1 MEQVI
6 TTDLI
11 CLDVEAESKEDVIH
25 LLAEKL
31 DKAGRLNDKDEYI
44 AEVFKREET
53 YATGVGFSVATPH
66 AKTDAVKTASV
77 AFARLKKAIH
87 WDDEDDVTLIFQ
99 LAVPCTGAG
108 DLHLQILAALSRK
121 LIYDEFRDQIAAA
134 ASAEEI
140 LALIGDQIGVQ

>member
-1 MEQVI
+1 MDWAGEPVS
-6 TTDLI
+6 LI
-11 CLDVEAESKEDVIH
+11 FMLALNFKDIESTR
-25 LLAEKL
+25 AFF
-31 DKAGRLNDKDEYI
+31 N
-44 AEVFKREET
+44 
-53 YATGVGFSVATPH
+53 GFY
-66 AKTDAVKTASV
+66 
-77 AFARLKKAIH
+77 
-87 WDDEDDVTLIFQ
+87 WDDEDDVTMIFQ